1 MAAKAALLDT
11 TSGERFIRIRTK
23 SNNPTPL
30 DTNVNDDRS
39 ATADGSLGLTWNS
52 QILSRDCY
60 LETRDNRMLRVGG
73 AVFKYLTTLRL
84 C

>member
-30 DTNVNDDRS
+30 DTNVNDDR
-39 ATADGSLGLTWNS
+39 
-52 QILSRDCY
+52 
-60 LETRDNRMLRVGG
+60 
-73 AVFKYLTTLRL
+73 
-84 C
+84 